1 MKNQI
6 KAIYAVYVAAKQL
19 QIGRYFTLVYALEAL
34 NLSTK
39 IVSYNGSNILG
50 ENFANY
56 VATDSLSLQFIL
68 RICQRGC
75 H

>member
-19 QIGRYFTLVYALEAL
+19 QIDRYFTLVYALEAL

-39 IVSYNGSNILG
+39 IVSYNGLNILG

-56 VATDSLSLQFIL
+56 VATGSLSLQFIL